1 MKRREFIALAA
12 TAAATAHVARGD
24 NAAKMAALPVNP
36 AAKMAAPHM
45 ESRRLGGSATGNAP
59 VPPRN
64 RRPYADVDWSK
75 VQEVHTTSHG
85 HCENQKMLDAYLD
98 RGFEFLTIS
107 NYYPSAPTMP
117 LKTFRDTHYRV
128 HHDFPV
134 MVKGKRVDG
143 PFDWTK
149 IVSEWKDELPP
160 ELQKQ
165 LPFTEG
171 KLRFSRVPDNILEA
185 PNAEH
190 HCFRDD
196 KGSVISGLH
205 MCAPGSAFCS
215 GTFDKRNRFLSHGK
229 GYCFG
234 SGEHMHTAVSRMVDG
249 MIFPDGGGVTIN
261 HPAWSHLKDE
271 IIWDLLD
278 YDPRVLGIEVY
289 NMCKPSKNYPWS
301 RSNCEDYWDRAL
313 STGRQCFGFFVPDWG
328 LQEGVNVLLVP
339 EKSVHACLQAY
350 RRGNWYGAIK
360 GRKILR
366 FTSILFDGANLQVT
380 LDKPAHLQ
388 VITKRGVTAWA
399 NANKISFSVAAS
411 DREKYGYLRVRAYA
425 RDDSGEIIFSQPM
438 MLT

>member
-1 MKRREFIALAA
+1 
-12 TAAATAHVARGD
+12 
-24 NAAKMAALPVNP
+24 
-36 AAKMAAPHM
+36 
-45 ESRRLGGSATGNAP
+45 
-59 VPPRN
+59 
-64 RRPYADVDWSK
+64 
-75 VQEVHTTSHG
+75 
-85 HCENQKMLDAYLD
+85 MLDAYLD

-117 LKTFRDTHYRV
+117 LKTFHDRHYYV

-134 MVKGKRVDG
+134 MVKGKRTDG
-143 PFDWTK
+143 PFDWSE
-149 IVSEWKDELPP
+149 IVSAWADELPP
-160 ELQKQ
+160 EQRRQ

-171 KLRFSRVPDNILEA
+171 PLRFSRVPDNILEA

-190 HCFRDD
+190 HAFFGNDG
-196 KGSVISGLH
+196 KIVSGLH

-388 VITKRGVTAWA
+388 VITKRGVTAWG
-399 NANKISFSVAAS
+399 NGNKISFSVAAS

>member
-1 MKRREFIALAA
+1 MLIFCLCGRGLWYNGGMKRREFIALAA
-12 TAAATAHVARGD
+12 TAAATAHSAMGEERAPARP
-24 NAAKMAALPVNP
+24 NAGGSQL
-36 AAKMAAPHM
+36 AAP
-45 ESRRLGGSATGNAP
+45 A

-98 RGFEFLTIS
+98 RGFELLTIS

-117 LKTFRDTHYRV
+117 LKTFHDRHYYV

-134 MVKGKRVDG
+134 MVKGKRMDG
-143 PFDWTK
+143 PFDWSK
-149 IVSEWKDELPP
+149 IVGEWKDELPP

-278 YDPRVLGIEVY
+278 YDPRVLGIEVF

-366 FTSILFDGANLQVT
+366 FTSILFDGANLQVK

-388 VITKRGVTAWA
+388 IITKRGVTAWA
-399 NANKISFSVAAS
+399 NANKISFSVAAA

>member
-1 MKRREFIALAA
+1 MKRRDFIGLAASAAAATAAGEGRAPARPNAGGSQLAA
-12 TAAATAHVARGD
+12 TAG
-24 NAAKMAALPVNP
+24 
-36 AAKMAAPHM
+36 
-45 ESRRLGGSATGNAP
+45 AP

-85 HCENQKMLDAYLD
+85 HCENQKMLDVYLD
-98 RGFEFLTIS
+98 RGFELLTIS

-117 LKTFRDTHYRV
+117 LKTFHDNHYRV

-171 KLRFSRVPDNILEA
+171 KLRFSRVPDGILEA

-278 YDPRVLGIEVY
+278 YDPRVLGIEVF

-366 FTSILFDGANLQVT
+366 FTSIRFDGANLQVT

-388 VITKRGVTAWA
+388 VITKRGVTAWT
-399 NANKISFSVAAS
+399 NANKISFSVAAA

>member
-1 MKRREFIALAA
+1 MAA
-12 TAAATAHVARGD
+12 SVAAATVTGES
-24 NAAKMAALPVNP
+24 AAKTAARNSDGKRL
-36 AAKMAAPHM
+36 AAAA
-45 ESRRLGGSATGNAP
+45 

-64 RRPYADVDWSK
+64 RRPYSDVDWSK
-75 VQEVHTTSHG
+75 IQEVHTTSHG

-98 RGFEFLTIS
+98 RGFELLTVS

-117 LKTFRDTHYRV
+117 LKTFHDRHYYV

-134 MVKGKRVDG
+134 MVKGKRTDG

-160 ELQKQ
+160 EMQKK

-171 KLRFSRVPDNILEA
+171 PLRFSRVPDNIMEA

-190 HCFRDD
+190 HAFFGDD
-196 KGSVISGLH
+196 GRIISGLH

-249 MIFPDGGGVTIN
+249 LIYPDGGGVTVN

-271 IIWDLLD
+271 VIWDLLD

-301 RSNCEDYWDRAL
+301 RGNCEDYWDRAL

-328 LQEGVNVLLVP
+328 LKEGVNVLLVP
-339 EKSVHACLQAY
+339 EKSVRACLQAY

-366 FTSILFDGANLQVT
+366 FTSIKFDGAHLKVT

-388 VITKRGVTAWA
+388 VITKRGVTAWS
-399 NANKISFSVAAS
+399 NSKTISFDVAAA

-425 RDDSGEIIFSQPM
+425 RDDSEEIIFSQPM

>member
-12 TAAATAHVARGD
+12 TAAATAHSAIGEERAPARP
-24 NAAKMAALPVNP
+24 NA
-36 AAKMAAPHM
+36 
-45 ESRRLGGSATGNAP
+45 GGSQLAATAA
-59 VPPRN
+59 PPRN
-64 RRPYADVDWSK
+64 RRPYADVDWTK

-98 RGFEFLTIS
+98 RGFELLTIS

-117 LKTFRDTHYRV
+117 LKTFHDRHYYV

-134 MVKGKRVDG
+134 MVKGKRTDG
-143 PFDWTK
+143 PFDWSK
-149 IVSEWKDELPP
+149 IVGEWKDELPP

-171 KLRFSRVPDNILEA
+171 KLRFSRVPDGILEA

-196 KGSVISGLH
+196 KGNVISGLH

-278 YDPRVLGIEVY
+278 YDPRVLGIEVF

-366 FTSILFDGANLQVT
+366 FTSILFDGANLQVK

-388 VITKRGVTAWA
+388 IITKRGVTAWA

>member
-1 MKRREFIALAA
+1 MKRRDFIGLAVSAAA
-12 TAAATAHVARGD
+12 TAATAEEHAPARP
-24 NAAKMAALPVNP
+24 NAA
-36 AAKMAAPHM
+36 
-45 ESRRLGGSATGNAP
+45 

-64 RRPYADVDWSK
+64 RRPYSDVDWSK

-117 LKTFRDTHYRV
+117 LKTFRDTQYRV

-143 PFDWTK
+143 PFDWSK

-160 ELQKQ
+160 EMQKQ

-171 KLRFSRVPDNILEA
+171 PLRFSRVPDNILEA

-234 SGEHMHTAVSRMVDG
+234 SGEHMHVAVSRMVDG

-360 GRKILR
+360 GRKLLR
-366 FTSILFDGANLQVT
+366 FTSILFDGANLHVT

-388 VITKRGVTAWA
+388 VITKRGVTAWG
-399 NANKISFSVAAS
+399 NGNKIAFSVAAA

>member
-12 TAAATAHVARGD
+12 TAATTAHSAMGEGRAPARPNAGGSQLAATA
-24 NAAKMAALPVNP
+24 
-36 AAKMAAPHM
+36 
-45 ESRRLGGSATGNAP
+45 

-64 RRPYADVDWSK
+64 RRPYADVDWTK

-85 HCENQKMLDAYLD
+85 HCENQKMLDVYLD
-98 RGFEFLTIS
+98 RGFELLTIS

-117 LKTFRDTHYRV
+117 LKTFHDRHYYV

-143 PFDWTK
+143 PFDWSK
-149 IVSEWKDELPP
+149 IVGEWKDELPP

-171 KLRFSRVPDNILEA
+171 KLRFSRVPDGILEA

-196 KGSVISGLH
+196 KGNVISGLH

-249 MIFPDGGGVTIN
+249 LIHPDGGGVTIN

-328 LQEGVNVLLVP
+328 VTEGVNVLLVP
-339 EKSVHACLQAY
+339 EKSVHACLRAY
-350 RRGNWYGAIK
+350 RQGNFYGAVK
-360 GRKILR
+360 GRGMLR
-366 FTSILFDGANLQVT
+366 FTSIRFDGARLRVT
-380 LDKPAHLQ
+380 LDKPARIQL
-388 VITKRGVTAWA
+388 ITKLGLVKSCGGTTLDFAVPPA
-399 NANKISFSVAAS
+399 E
-411 DREKYGYLRVRAYA
+411 RERHGYLRVRAFTL
-425 RDDSGEIIFSQPM
+425 GEADETIFSQPI

>member
-1 MKRREFIALAA
+1 MWYTCRMKRREFIALAA
-12 TAAATAHVARGD
+12 TAAATAH
-24 NAAKMAALPVNP
+24 
-36 AAKMAAPHM
+36 AAKMAAPHIM
-45 ESRRLGGSATGNAP
+45 ESRHLGGSGNGNAA

-64 RRPYADVDWSK
+64 RRPYADVDWTK

-98 RGFEFLTIS
+98 RGFELLTIS

-117 LKTFRDTHYRV
+117 LKTFHDRHYYV

-143 PFDWTK
+143 PFDWSK
-149 IVSEWKDELPP
+149 IVGEWKDELPP

-366 FTSILFDGANLQVT
+366 FTSIRFDGANLQVT

-399 NANKISFSVAAS
+399 NANKISFSVAAA

>member
-1 MKRREFIALAA
+1 
-12 TAAATAHVARGD
+12 
-24 NAAKMAALPVNP
+24 
-36 AAKMAAPHM
+36 
-45 ESRRLGGSATGNAP
+45 
-59 VPPRN
+59 
-64 RRPYADVDWSK
+64 
-75 VQEVHTTSHG
+75 
-85 HCENQKMLDAYLD
+85 MLDAYLD

-117 LKTFRDTHYRV
+117 LKTFRDTQYRV
-128 HHDFPV
+128 RHDFPV
-134 MVKGKRVDG
+134 MVKGKRVEG

-149 IVSEWKDELPP
+149 IVSAWKDELPP
-160 ELQKQ
+160 ELRKQ

-171 KLRFSRVPDNILEA
+171 SLRFSRVPDNILEA

-190 HCFRDD
+190 HNFRDD
-196 KGSVISGLH
+196 NGRVISGLH

-234 SGEHMHTAVSRMVDG
+234 SGEHMHTAVSRMIDG
-249 MIFPDGGGVTIN
+249 LVYPDGGGVTVN

-301 RSNCEDYWDRAL
+301 RCNCEDYWDRAL

-360 GRKILR
+360 GRNILR
-366 FTSILFDGANLQVT
+366 FTSIRFDGAHLLAT

-399 NANKISFSVAAS
+399 NANKISFDVAAAN
-411 DREKYGYLRVRAYA
+411 REKYGYLRVRAYA

>member
-1 MKRREFIALAA
+1 MKRRDFIGLAASAATVAAAGDNVPNAGGSQLAA
-12 TAAATAHVARGD
+12 TANT
-24 NAAKMAALPVNP
+24 
-36 AAKMAAPHM
+36 
-45 ESRRLGGSATGNAP
+45 P

-64 RRPYADVDWSK
+64 RRPYSDVDWSK
-75 VQEVHTTSHG
+75 VVEVHTTSHG

-117 LKTFRDTHYRV
+117 LKTFHDRHYYV

-134 MVKGKRVDG
+134 MVKGKRTDG
-143 PFDWTK
+143 PFDWSK
-149 IVSEWKDELPP
+149 IVSAWADELPP
-160 ELQKQ
+160 EQRKQ

-171 KLRFSRVPDNILEA
+171 PLRFSRVPDNILEA

-190 HCFRDD
+190 HAFLGDD
-196 KGSVISGLH
+196 GRVVPSLH

-234 SGEHMHTAVSRMVDG
+234 SGEHAHTAISRMIG
-249 MIFPDGGGVTIN
+249 GLIHPDGGGVTIN

-289 NMCKPSKNYPWS
+289 NMCKPSKNYP
-301 RSNCEDYWDRAL
+301 
-313 STGRQCFGFFVPDWG
+313 
-328 LQEGVNVLLVP
+328 
-339 EKSVHACLQAY
+339 CLKAY
-350 RRGNWYGAIK
+350 RQGNWYGAIK
-360 GRKILR
+360 GRGILR
-366 FTSILFDGANLQVT
+366 FTSIRFDGANLQVT

-388 VITKRGVTAWA
+388 VITKCGVTAWG
-399 NANKISFSVAAS
+399 NSNKMSFSVAAA

-425 RDDSGEIIFSQPM
+425 RDGSEEIIFSQPM